1 MSQSS
6 SASDRPR
13 LYGGESSRRITLH
26 DLVAAKERGERWPM
40 LTAYDAMMAGIFDEA
55 GVPVLLVGDSAANVV
70 YGYDTTSPVTMD
82 ELVPLVAAVSRATRR
97 ALVVADMPFGSY
109 QSGPEQAL
117 AQAARFLKEG
127 GAHAVKLEGGQR
139 VLPQVEALVGA
150 GIPVMGHLG
159 LTPQSVNALGGYR
172 VQGRGGAGEQLIRDA
187 KDLEAAGAFAVV
199 LEVVPADLAQRV
211 TDTLS
216 IPTVGIGAG
225 NGCDAQ
231 VNVWQ
236 DLVGLS
242 AGPRP
247 RFVRPYAD
255 VRSVVT
261 DAVKAWSSD
270 VVSGAYPGAE
280 NSYQ

>member
-1 MSQSS
+1 MRQP
-6 SASDRPR
+6 ASGSPSPK
-13 LYGGESSRRITLH
+13 LYGGDSTRRVTLR
-26 DLVAAKERGERWPM
+26 DLAEAKERRERWPM
-40 LTAYDAMMAGIFDEA
+40 LTAYDAMTARIFDEA

-70 YGYDTTSPVTMD
+70 YGYDTTIPVTMN

-117 AQAARFLKEG
+117 AEAARFLKEG

-139 VLPQVEALVGA
+139 VLTQVEALVGA

-211 TDTLS
+211 TDSLS
-216 IPTVGIGAG
+216 ISTVGIGAG

-242 AGPRP
+242 PSP
-247 RFVRPYAD
+247 QPKFVKPYAD
-255 VRSVVT
+255 VRSIVS
-261 DAVKAWSSD
+261 DAVRAWSED
-270 VVSGAYPGAE
+270 VVSGAYPNGSQ
-280 NSYQ
+280 SYQ

>member
-1 MSQSS
+1 M
-6 SASDRPR
+6 SASGSDHPQ
-13 LYGGESSRRITLH
+13 LYGGDSTRRVTLR
-26 DLVAAKERGERWPM
+26 DLAAAKERGERWPM
-40 LTAYDAMMAGIFDEA
+40 LTAYDAMMARIFDEA

-70 YGYDTTSPVTMD
+70 YGYDTTIPVTMN
-82 ELVPLVAAVSRATRR
+82 ELVPLVAAVSRATKR
-97 ALVVADMPFGSY
+97 ALVIADMPFGSY

-117 AQAARFLKEG
+117 AEAARFLKEG

-172 VQGRGGAGEQLIRDA
+172 VQGRGGDGERLIRDA
-187 KDLEAAGAFAVV
+187 KDLEAAGAFGVV
-199 LEVVPADLAQRV
+199 LEVVPAELAQRV

-216 IPTVGIGAG
+216 IPTIGIGAG

-236 DLVGLS
+236 DLVGLT

-255 VRSVVT
+255 LRTAVTEAVRE
-261 DAVKAWSSD
+261 WSED
-270 VVSGAYPGAE
+270 VVSGQYPSE
-280 NSYQ
+280 DHSYE